1 MNVVSPGMVQ
11 TSAMKT
17 YLRNN
22 AGAEEWMQQAIP
34 FGRLTETEEIAKAV
48 LFLASDESSFVGGEE
63 LFVDGGFVTSR
74 NLRTGSPRH
83 SLVSVGVSRRN
94 FHAGIFTVAA
104 DRVGRNRGLAEVYLI
119 TPASP
124 SE

>member
-1 MNVVSPGMVQ
+1 
-11 TSAMKT
+11 MKT

-22 AGAEEWMQQAIP
+22 AGAEEWMQQAIS
-34 FGRLTETEEIAKAV
+34 FGRLAETEEIAKAV
-48 LFLASDESSFVGGEE
+48 LFLASDESSFV
-63 LFVDGGFVTSR
+63 TSR
-74 NLRTGSPRH
+74 NLQTGSPRH